1 MRIGGHLNW
10 VFNVLPL
17 GRPALTELYRK
28 IAGKNIMGA
37 GIALNADVVRNI
49 EWLIAVIPKAI
60 GVHFIDATR
69 WDDRKA
75 DFVLWTDASLRLGLA
90 FVYAGH
96 GFTYAMSP
104 SDTKEKVDI
113 FFLELVAILSA
124 VHHAALFT
132 HPPKKVLLW
141 TDSLDSVA
149 AYSSLRAVEPVH
161 NSVLLALSGILLQT
175 GMDLRIR
182 HIGAKTTPELI
193 SSQGLWST
201 NFFVDSL
208 LTASA
213 SSLHHE
219 SFCRRDGG
227 GAFRSPGRAGTSF
240 SSPIF
245 KT

>member
-90 FVYAGH
+90 FLSTQATV
-96 GFTYAMSP
+96 SP
-104 SDTKEKVDI
+104 MLCHHPTLKTKWI
-113 FFLELVAILSA
+113 
-124 VHHAALFT
+124 
-132 HPPKKVLLW
+132 
-141 TDSLDSVA
+141 
-149 AYSSLRAVEPVH
+149 
-161 NSVLLALSGILLQT
+161 
-175 GMDLRIR
+175 
-182 HIGAKTTPELI
+182 
-193 SSQGLWST
+193 
-201 NFFVDSL
+201 
-208 LTASA
+208 
-213 SSLHHE
+213 
-219 SFCRRDGG
+219 
-227 GAFRSPGRAGTSF
+227 SF
-240 SSPIF
+240 SSSLLQFFLPYIMLHSLHTHLKRSFFGPIALTLSLPIAHF
-245 KT
+245 ELWNQFTTQFCWPSPEFSFRLGWIFAYATLGQRQHQS